1 MGQRQTEVSDLSCAM
16 TAGIVSDDSASMFS
30 RTRCLTQQLSSGL
43 LHGQKGGPME
53 HYRQSNQPA
62 TIDGL
67 PFSGHALDQM
77 QGRGI
82 PLSAAEKV
90 LRVGEIIPS
99 RDGTTMF
106 YDAANNVRANQA
118 ASGRIITVGFGKP

>member
-1 MGQRQTEVSDLSCAM
+1 
-16 TAGIVSDDSASMFS
+16 
-30 RTRCLTQQLSSGL
+30 
-43 LHGQKGGPME
+43 ME
-53 HYRQSNQPA
+53 HYGQSNQPA

-67 PFSGHALDQM
+67 QFSGHALDQM

-82 PLSAAEKV
+82 PLSAVERA

-106 YDAANNVRANQA
+106 YDAANNVRVIQA
-118 ASGRIITVGFGKP
+118 ASGRIITVGFGKA